1 MSPRPR
7 IELVADV
14 ERPGGFMLLMD
25 DVRQSYVDLT
35 DPTYL
40 DFEYVQYLASVLET
54 WPDGPLRATHVGGGG
69 LTMPRYLNAVRP
81 GSAQIVLE
89 PDVELTELVRT
100 RLPLPRGHRIR
111 IRPVSGREGIEALRT
126 ASADLVILDAYADGR
141 VPASLATAEFFTSV
155 ARVLCRDGLLL
166 ANLVDEPGFGYLR
179 RVLAG
184 IAESFGELALIS
196 STDVL
201 RGRRFGNVVVAA
213 ARRPL
218 DVDELRRRLARQPF
232 PVGLRAGAALAA
244 LYGSAKPWTD
254 ADAAESPEPVR
265 GWRVH

>member
-1 MSPRPR
+1 
-7 IELVADV
+7 
-14 ERPGGFMLLMD
+14 MLLMD
-25 DVRQSYVDLT
+25 DVRQSYVDLA

-40 DFEYVQYLASVLET
+40 DFEYVQYLATVLET
-54 WPDGPLRATHVGGGG
+54 WPDGPLRATHIGGGG

-81 GSAQIVLE
+81 GSVQIVLE
-89 PDVELTELVRT
+89 PDSELTTLIRA
-100 RLPLPRGHRIR
+100 RLPLPRDARIR
-111 IRPVSGREGIEALRT
+111 IRPVPGRAGVEELRT

-141 VPASLATAEFFTSV
+141 VPASLSTAEFFAEV
-155 ARVLCRDGLLL
+155 ARVLRRDGLLL

-179 RVLAG
+179 RVLA
-184 IAESFGELALIS
+184 AVAASFRELALVS

-218 DVDELRRRLARQPF
+218 DINELRRRLARQPF
-232 PVGLRAGAALAA
+232 PVGLRVGAALAA
-244 LYGSAKPWTD
+244 LYDTAKPWTD
-254 ADAAESPEPVR
+254 ADSAESPEPVR